1 MELEKINQQYEEIK
15 ASLELFLSRQLEIR
29 ERLSKIETKQDE
41 TMKLLTK
48 MCND

>member
-15 ASLELFLSRQLEIR
+15 TSVELFLSRQLEIR
-29 ERLSKIETKQDE
+29 ERLSKVEARQDE
-41 TMKLLTK
+41 IVELLTK

>member
-15 ASLELFLSRQLEIR
+15 TSLELFLSRQLEIR
-29 ERLSKIETKQDE
+29 ERLSKVEAKQDKIME
-41 TMKLLTK
+41 LLTK

>member
-15 ASLELFLSRQLEIR
+15 TSLELFLSRQLEIR
-29 ERLSKIETKQDE
+29 ERLSKVEVKQDE
-41 TMKLLTK
+41 IMELLTK